1 MNKAVKKIISVIL
14 VLVMMSGFSSV
25 VVFAEE
31 APETTTA
38 ASETD
43 IKDAIDG
50 GLNFFQKINKFFYD
64 FLNFMHEQYLKFVGN
79 STGYDPFEWMFKD
92 TWV

>member
-1 MNKAVKKIISVIL
+1 MNKALKKIISVIL
-14 VLVMMSGFSSV
+14 VLVMMPGFSSV

-31 APETTTA
+31 AHETTTA

-43 IKDAIDG
+43 ING

-92 TWV
+92 TWI